1 MSIARRLERRL
12 EGLLDGM
19 VGLVARGP
27 LQPVEFA
34 SRLVREADLAST
46 ETEAGPAVPNR
57 FFVAVNPDDLPAEM
71 PVGDYTAA
79 VAEVV
84 AGSIAER
91 GWRTEG
97 PVRVELRGDESVA
110 RGSLAC
116 RSEVS
121 PGVLTPWARLLGTGV
136 FEVGHNRAIV
146 GRSDAC
152 DVVIPDPRVS
162 RRHAVVWRRDGH
174 ARIRDLG
181 SSNGTAVDGL
191 AVGPDPVDLE
201 DGSVLSLGGVAF
213 RFEEI

>member
-34 SRLVREADLAST
+34 SRLVREADLSST

-57 FFVAVNPDDLPAEM
+57 FLVSVHPDDLPAGM

-84 AGSIAER
+84 DGSIAER
-91 GWRTEG
+91 GWRVEG
-97 PVRVELRGDESVA
+97 PVRVELRSDPSVA
-110 RGSLAC
+110 RGSLTC
-116 RSEVS
+116 RAETE
-121 PGVLTPWARLLGTGV
+121 PGPLAAWARLRGPGV
-136 FEVGHNRAIV
+136 VEIGHNRAVV
-146 GRSDAC
+146 GRSDTC
-152 DVVIPDPRVS
+152 DAVVSDPRVS
-162 RRHAVVWRRDGH
+162 RRHALIWRRDGH

-181 SSNGTAVDGL
+181 SSNGTAVDGM
-191 AVGPDPVDLE
+191 AVGSDPADLE
-201 DGSVLSLGGVAF
+201 SGAVVSLGGVSF
-213 RFEEI
+213 RFEEL